1 MSREV
6 LDASVSAVM
15 DGEADELEL
24 RRVLAAVGEDPA
36 LRERWARYQLAR
48 DVMHRQDVL
57 PKLDLA
63 AGVAAA
69 IAAEDARVAPA
80 AKPMRSWRQAARLA
94 VAASVTLAVLV
105 GVRFYNG
112 QDEAGMAP
120 QLAQQPALP
129 QQSLQALPPVIAPQG
144 PAVLASFP
152 ASEVQAEPAKPAAAD
167 DLLRTVPA
175 EAALPQPE
183 ADAVGAG
190 Q

>member
-48 DVMHRQDVL
+48 DVMHRQAVM

-69 IAAEDARVAPA
+69 IAAEDAQAPV
-80 AKPMRSWRQAARLA
+80 AKPMRSWRQVARLA

-112 QDEAGMAP
+112 QGEAEMAQ
-120 QLAQQPALP
+120 QLAQQPAVP
-129 QQSLQALPPVIAPQG
+129 QQPLQALPPVAAPQG

-152 ASEVQAEPAKPAAAD
+152 AGEVQAEPVKPAEAD
-167 DLLRTVPA
+167 DLLRTVPE
-175 EAALPQPE
+175 EAALPQPA
-183 ADAVGAG
+183 ADAAGAG